1 VEESS
6 WHSQAWHFC
15 CDEFEGHVERVK
27 EVPPRCRRSKQD
39 MFPRRFG
46 YLSSTLV
53 TLLWSFSVSEIGEGG
68 ADGACRCRT
77 MVDVIVF
84 AVELS

>member
-1 VEESS
+1 
-6 WHSQAWHFC
+6 
-15 CDEFEGHVERVK
+15 
-27 EVPPRCRRSKQD
+27 
-39 MFPRRFG
+39 MFPCRFG